1 MNPSLR
7 PATTIPTVEPVTQK
21 YLDDLAALKLP
32 PIYTLSPAD
41 ARAALAGAQQ
51 VEVALLPAE
60 ISERTI
66 PVGPTGQ
73 TRLRTIR
80 PLDVKE
86 SLPAIMFFHGG
97 GWMLGGVDTHDRLVR
112 ELAVGVR
119 ATVVFVDY
127 DLAPEAQYPIAN
139 EQAYAATRYVAE
151 HAGEFRVDAGRLAVV
166 GDSAG
171 GNMATVVALMAKQR
185 GGPNIVS
192 QVLFYP
198 VTAADFDNASY
209 QQFADGPW
217 LTRTAMKWFWD
228 AYLPDVA
235 ARRQP
240 TASPLEASLEQL
252 SGLPPALIIT
262 DENDVLREEGE
273 AYAHKLAQAGVSVA
287 AVRYLGTIHDFVML
301 NAITDAPAP
310 RSAIA
315 LAIDTLRR
323 AFAG

>member
-1 MNPSLR
+1 MH
-7 PATTIPTVEPVTQK
+7 
-21 YLDDLAALKLP
+21 
-32 PIYTLSPAD
+32 
-41 ARAALAGAQQ
+41 
-51 VEVALLPAE
+51 
-60 ISERTI
+60 
-66 PVGPTGQ
+66 
-73 TRLRTIR
+73 
-80 PLDVKE
+80 VKE
-86 SLPAIMFFHGG
+86 ALPVVMFFHGG
-97 GWMLGGVDTHDRLVR
+97 GWMLGGVGTHDRLVR
-112 ELAVGVR
+112 ELSGGAR

-127 DLAPEAQYPIAN
+127 ELAPGARYPIAN

-151 HAGEFRVDAGRLAVV
+151 HADELGVDAGRLAVL

-171 GNMATVVALMAKQR
+171 GNMATVMALMAKER
-185 GGPNIVS
+185 GGPAITA

-209 QQFADGPW
+209 RQYAEGPW

-240 TASPLEASLEQL
+240 TASPLEASLGQL

-262 DENDVLREEGE
+262 DENDVLRDEGE
-273 AYAHKLAQAGVSVA
+273 AYAHKLAQAGVSVS
-287 AVRYLGTIHDFVML
+287 AVRYLGTMHDFVML

-323 AFAG
+323 AFGS